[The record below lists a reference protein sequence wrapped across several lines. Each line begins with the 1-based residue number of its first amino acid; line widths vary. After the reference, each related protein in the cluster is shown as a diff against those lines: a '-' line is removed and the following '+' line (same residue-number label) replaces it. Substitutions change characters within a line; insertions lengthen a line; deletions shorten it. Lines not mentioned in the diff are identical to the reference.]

1 MLKYL
6 ERRVAGAELGVGAP
20 DRVGVLGDRLVTPA
34 KVRPGQL
41 VSPACWV
48 VGRDQDQSPNLRN
61 RQGQQIGG
69 PPFLPSSPVT
79 LWRITAR

>member
-1 MLKYL
+1 MGKHL
-6 ERRVAGAELGVGAP
+6 ERRFARAELGVGAP
-20 DRVGVLGDRLVTPA
+20 DCVRVLGDRLVAPA

-48 VGRDQDQSPNLRN
+48 VGSDQDQSTNFRD